1 MYLVSTDR
9 VLYTTEVCENYCSK
23 KFKYSPIFQIKYKIN
38 CDYVI
43 NTEMFSDHVVNK
55 TGHRLELSKVSSQIE
70 GCVAKMI
77 DAKSAGF
84 SGFFLFLLLVM

>member
-1 MYLVSTDR
+1 
-9 VLYTTEVCENYCSK
+9 
-23 KFKYSPIFQIKYKIN
+23 
-38 CDYVI
+38 
-43 NTEMFSDHVVNK
+43 MFSDHVVNK

-84 SGFFLFLLLVM
+84 SGFFIFLLLLM